1 MASIKA
7 YISDKQSA
15 LEQHISEFV
24 FKKSINKKK
33 CIYIFIFIYERGDI
47 LI

>member
-1 MASIKA
+1 MASIKV

-24 FKKSINKKK
+24 FKKSINKK
-33 CIYIFIFIYERGDI
+33 YIFIFIYERGDI